1 MTDDRVYDRLSLLE
15 AQVRYLAERTGI
27 PLPDFGAVGSSALSA
42 AVQAEI
48 AKGNKINAIKLYR
61 EETGCSLQTA
71 KSVIDSYGA

>member
-1 MTDDRVYDRLSLLE
+1 MADDRVYDRLSLLE

-27 PLPDFGAVGSSALSA
+27 PLPDFAAVATSSVSA

-61 EETGCSLQTA
+61 EETGCSLLAA
-71 KSVIDSYGA
+71 KNVIDSFG